1 MPEKNVNP
9 ESPGRRPL
17 MPKKYELK
25 ASDLRYQVDPEVF
38 KFKNTS
44 TVHPLDEVIGQTRA
58 VQAIEFGLNMDS
70 PGYNIFVTGIEGTGK
85 STIVQDIVGDH
96 AEALPPGCDWCMVN
110 NFIDEFCPK
119 TISVP
124 TGQAL
129 KLKKQMAKFIED
141 LQNELP
147 KAFSSESYQEK
158 QSKLQKSYADKQRT
172 LFKKLDKSAAGR
184 QITIQKAQTGYQT
197 IPMMGEK
204 PLSQEEFQ
212 KLSKEQQAAIEEN
225 IRALQAE
232 TESTLREVN
241 KLSQTLRDRIE
252 KLVAEVTLFVV
263 RSRLDVLKTA
273 YKDSKDILSYFDQV
287 QDAIVE
293 NVNDFI
299 AGDSKDSAPDMGR
312 PSSAQSAFH
321 RYRVNV
327 LVDRKGEKGA
337 PLIFETNP
345 TYNNLFGYIEKR
357 AFMGTL
363 MTDFSMVQTG
373 SVLRA
378 NGGYLLLEIEAV
390 LKNALVWEALKRAL
404 QNKYL
409 HIEDMA
415 AGMGFGTTS
424 LRPEPIPLEVKVV
437 LIGSYHLFQLL
448 QTHDSKFNKIFKV
461 RADFDNEVERNGDT
475 MQQYARF
482 IARVCKEEKLL
493 PLTPKGVAAVVE
505 YGEKQVADK
514 DKLSLRFG
522 SIQAVLKEADYW
534 AHKKNARAISEKYIQ
549 KALKE
554 HRFRYNLY
562 EEKVQENYVNETI
575 LIDLDG
581 AIVGQ
586 VNALAVYQIGD
597 LAFGRPSRITAVTY
611 LGKAGIIN
619 IERESKLSGKTHDK
633 GVLILSG
640 YLGQTFAQKYPLS
653 LAASITF
660 EQSYGGI
667 DGDSASSTEL
677 YAILS
682 SLSGVPIQQGI
693 AVTGS
698 VNQKGQVQAIGGVN
712 HKIEGFFDVCKAK
725 GLTGSQGVMIP
736 KANVKNLMLKKEV
749 IDAVKRGKF
758 HIYRVATVQ
767 DGIEILTGVKA
778 GVPDQKGDFP
788 PETVY
793 GKVQA
798 KLKSYVKRT
807 YELKKEFEKPT
818 AE

>member
-1 MPEKNVNP
+1 
-9 ESPGRRPL
+9 

-25 ASDLRYQVDPEVF
+25 PSDLRYLFDPQVF

-44 TVHPLDEVIGQTRA
+44 TVRPLDEVIGQTRA
-58 VQAIEFGLNMDS
+58 VQAIDFGLNMDS

-85 STIVQDIVGDH
+85 STIVQDIVGQH
-96 AEALPPGCDWCMVN
+96 AKAMPPCCDWCMVN
-110 NFIDEFCPK
+110 NFSDEFCPK
-119 TISVP
+119 SISVP

-129 KLKKQMAKFIED
+129 KFKKQMGKFIED
-141 LQNELP
+141 LQSELP

-158 QSKLQKSYADKQRT
+158 QSKLKESYADKQRT
-172 LFKKLDKSAAGR
+172 LFKKLDQSAADR
-184 QITIQKAQTGYQT
+184 QITIQKTQTGYQT
-197 IPMMGEK
+197 IPLLDDK
-204 PLSQEEFQ
+204 PMSQEAFQ
-212 KLSKEQQAAIEEN
+212 QLSEEQRAAIEEN

-241 KLSQTLRDRIE
+241 KISQTLRDQIE
-252 KLVAEVTLFVV
+252 NLMAEVTLFVV
-263 RSRLDVLKTA
+263 RNRLDILKNA
-273 YKDSKDILSYFDQV
+273 YKDSKDILSYLDQV
-287 QDAIVE
+287 QEAIVE
-293 NVNDFI
+293 NVNEFI
-299 AGDSKDSAPDMGR
+299 ATDSKSSATDMGR
-312 PSSAQSAFH
+312 SSPAQSAFL
-321 RYRVNV
+321 RYQVNV
-327 LVDRKGEKGA
+327 LVDRKGQKGA
-337 PLIFETNP
+337 PVIFETNP

-357 AFMGTL
+357 AVMGTL
-363 MTDFSMVQTG
+363 MTDFTMVQAG
-373 SVLRA
+373 SLLRA
-378 NGGYLLLEIEAV
+378 NGGYLLLDIEAV
-390 LKNALVWEALKRAL
+390 LKNNFVWEALKRAL

-448 QTHDSKFNKIFKV
+448 QNNDSKFNKIFKV
-461 RADFDNEVERNGDT
+461 RADFDHEVRRNEDT

-482 IARVCKEEKLL
+482 IARVCKEDNLL
-493 PLTPKGVAAVVE
+493 PLTPKGVAAIVA

-522 SIQAVLKEADYW
+522 SIQGVLKEADYW
-534 AHKKNARAISEKYIQ
+534 ARKKNARVVSDKYVQ

-562 EEKVQENYVNETI
+562 EEKVQENYVDETI

-581 AIVGQ
+581 AMVGQ

-597 LAFGRPSRITAVTY
+597 LAFGRPSRITAETY
-611 LGKAGIIN
+611 LGKEGIIN

-640 YLGQTFAQKYPLS
+640 YLGRTFAQKYPLNLS
-653 LAASITF
+653 ASITF

-682 SLSGVPIQQGI
+682 SLSGVPIHQGI

-749 IDAVKRGKF
+749 IDAVKKGKF
-758 HIYRVATVQ
+758 HIYRVATIQ
-767 DGIEILTGVKA
+767 EGIEILTGAKA
-778 GVPDQKGDFP
+778 GAPDQKGNFP
-788 PETVY
+788 PTSVY

-798 KLKSYVKRT
+798 KLKEYVKRT
-807 YELKKEFEKPT
+807 FELKKEFE
-818 AE
+818 

>member
-1 MPEKNVNP
+1 
-9 ESPGRRPL
+9 

-25 ASDLRYQVDPEVF
+25 PSDLRYLFDPQVF

-44 TVHPLDEVIGQTRA
+44 TVRPLDEVIGQTRA

-85 STIVQDIVGDH
+85 STIVQDIVGQH
-96 AEALPPGCDWCMVN
+96 AKALPPCCDWCMVN
-110 NFIDEFCPK
+110 NFSDEFCPK
-119 TISVP
+119 SISVP

-129 KLKKQMAKFIED
+129 KFKKQMGKFIED

-158 QSKLQKSYADKQRT
+158 QSKLKESYADKQRT
-172 LFKKLDKSAAGR
+172 LFKKLDQSAADR
-184 QITIQKAQTGYQT
+184 QITIQKTQTGYQT
-197 IPMMGEK
+197 IPLLDDK
-204 PLSQEEFQ
+204 PMSQEAFQ
-212 KLSKEQQAAIEEN
+212 QLSEEQRTAIEEN

-241 KLSQTLRDRIE
+241 KINQALRDQIE
-252 KLVAEVTLFVV
+252 NLMAEVTLFVV
-263 RSRLDVLKTA
+263 RNRLDILKNA
-273 YKDSKDILSYFDQV
+273 YKDSQDILSYLDQV
-287 QDAIVE
+287 QEAIVE
-293 NVNDFI
+293 NVNEFI
-299 AGDSKDSAPDMGR
+299 ATDSKSSASDMGR
-312 PSSAQSAFH
+312 SSPAQSAFL
-321 RYRVNV
+321 RYQVNV
-327 LVDRKGEKGA
+327 LVDRKGQKGA
-337 PLIFETNP
+337 PVIFETNP

-357 AFMGTL
+357 AVMGTL
-363 MTDFSMVQTG
+363 MTDFTMVQAG
-373 SVLRA
+373 SLLRA
-378 NGGYLLLEIEAV
+378 NGGYLLLDIEAV
-390 LKNALVWEALKRAL
+390 LKNNFVWEALKRAL

-448 QTHDSKFNKIFKV
+448 QNNDSKFNKIFKV
-461 RADFDNEVERNGDT
+461 RADFDHEVKRNEDT

-482 IARVCKEEKLL
+482 IARVCKEDNLL
-493 PLTPKGVAAVVE
+493 PLTPKGVAAIVA

-522 SIQAVLKEADYW
+522 SIQGVLKEADYW
-534 AHKKNARAISEKYIQ
+534 ARKKNARVVSDKYVQ

-562 EEKVQENYVNETI
+562 EEKVQENYVDETI

-597 LAFGRPSRITAVTY
+597 LAFGRPSRITAETY
-611 LGKAGIIN
+611 LGKEGIIN

-640 YLGQTFAQKYPLS
+640 YLGRTFAQKYPLNLS
-653 LAASITF
+653 ASITF

-682 SLSGVPIQQGI
+682 SLSGVPIHQGI

-749 IDAVKRGKF
+749 IDAVKKGKF
-758 HIYRVATVQ
+758 HIYRVATIKE
-767 DGIEILTGVKA
+767 GIEILTGAKA
-778 GVPDQKGDFP
+778 GAPDQKGNFP
-788 PETVY
+788 STSVY

-798 KLKSYVKRT
+798 KLKEYVKRT
-807 YELKKEFEKPT
+807 FELKKEFE
-818 AE
+818 

>member
-1 MPEKNVNP
+1 M
-9 ESPGRRPL
+9 SS
-17 MPKKYELK
+17 KYELK
-25 ASDLRYQVDPEVF
+25 PSDLRYLFDPQVF

-44 TVHPLDEVIGQTRA
+44 TVRPLDEVIGQTRA
-58 VQAIEFGLNMDS
+58 VQAIEFGLNMNS

-85 STIVQDIVGDH
+85 STIVQDIVGEH
-96 AEALPPGCDWCMVN
+96 AKALPPCCDWCMVN

-129 KLKKQMAKFIED
+129 KFKKQMAKFIED

-158 QSKLQKSYADKQRT
+158 QSALKESYADKQRT
-172 LFKKLDKSAAGR
+172 LFKKLDQSAAER
-184 QITIQKAQTGYQT
+184 QITIQKTQTGYQT
-197 IPMMGEK
+197 IPLLDDK
-204 PLSQEEFQ
+204 PMSPEAFQ
-212 KLSKEQQAAIEEN
+212 QLPEDQRTAIEEN
-225 IRALQAE
+225 IRALQAD
-232 TESTLREVN
+232 TEATLREIS
-241 KLSQTLRDRIE
+241 KLGQTLRDQIE
-252 KLVAEVTLFVV
+252 KLMAEVTLFVV
-263 RSRLDVLKTA
+263 RNRLDILKSA
-273 YKDSKDILSYFDQV
+273 YQDSKDIISYLDQV
-287 QDAIVE
+287 QEAIVE
-293 NVNDFI
+293 NVNEFI
-299 AGDSKDSAPDMGR
+299 ATDTKGSAPDMGR
-312 PSSAQSAFH
+312 PSPAQSAFH
-321 RYRVNV
+321 RYQVNV
-327 LVDRKGEKGA
+327 LVDRKGQKGA
-337 PLIFETNP
+337 PVIFETNP

-357 AFMGTL
+357 AVMGTL
-363 MTDFSMVQTG
+363 MTDFSMVQAG
-373 SVLRA
+373 SLLRA
-378 NGGYLLLEIEAV
+378 NGGYLLLDIEAV
-390 LKNALVWEALKRAL
+390 LKNSLVWEALKRAL

-448 QTHDSKFNKIFKV
+448 QNHDSKFNKTFKV
-461 RADFDNEVERNGDT
+461 RADFDFEVKRSEDT

-493 PLTPKGVAAVVE
+493 PLSPKGVAAIVE

-522 SIQAVLKEADYW
+522 SIQTVLKEADYW
-534 AHKKNARAISEKYIQ
+534 ARKKNARVISDKYVQ

-562 EEKVQENYVNETI
+562 EEKVQENYVDETI

-586 VNALAVYQIGD
+586 VNALAVYQVGD
-597 LAFGRPSRITAVTY
+597 LAFGRPSRITAETY
-611 LGKAGIIN
+611 LGKEGIIN

-640 YLGQTFAQKYPLS
+640 YLGRTFAQKYPLNLS
-653 LAASITF
+653 ASITF

-682 SLSGVPIQQGI
+682 SLSGVPIHQGI

-712 HKIEGFFDVCKAK
+712 QKIEGFFDVCKAK
-725 GLTGSQGVMIP
+725 GLTGRQGVMIP
-736 KANVKNLMLKKEV
+736 KSNVKNLMLKREV
-749 IDAVKRGKF
+749 IDAVKKGKF
-758 HIYRVATVQ
+758 HIYRVAAIQ
-767 DGIEILTGVKA
+767 EGIEILTGAKA
-778 GVPDQKGDFP
+778 GAPDQKGNFP
-788 PETVY
+788 PTTVY

-798 KLKSYVKRT
+798 KLKEYVKRT
-807 YELKKEFEKPT
+807 FELKKEFE
-818 AE
+818 